1 MTTKTEQVTV
11 SAPTTN
17 AVRTTGSA
25 TSAVDST
32 VSTADSTVS
41 GERTSDGSAGT
52 DAHAVVVPA
61 RQATATV
68 AAEAP
73 ARIDF
78 AKAAPKVFRA
88 LIGFD
93 AAAREGLDP
102 ALVELIQIRASHLN
116 HCAYCLHMHTNDA
129 RKAGESEDRLHMV
142 AVWRE
147 APHFFT
153 PRERAALALTEAV
166 TLVAGGGVP
175 DDVYAEAAAHF
186 DDGELARVLALV
198 LTINTWN
205 RVALSTAKKAGTDT
219 RA

>member
-1 MTTKTEQVTV
+1 MVMTTN
-11 SAPTTN
+11 TN
-17 AVRTTGSA
+17 TAATTGTTTTGA
-25 TSAVDST
+25 TTTGAVT
-32 VSTADSTVS
+32 
-41 GERTSDGSAGT
+41 SAGT
-52 DAHAVVVPA
+52 GG
-61 RQATATV
+61 TG
-68 AAEAP
+68 
-73 ARIDF
+73 RIDF

-88 LIGFD
+88 LVGFD

-147 APHFFT
+147 ARHFFT
-153 PRERAALALTEAV
+153 PKEQAALALTEAV
-166 TLVAGGGVP
+166 TRVADAGVP

-186 DDGELARVLALV
+186 DDAELGHVLALI

-205 RVALSTAKKAGTDT
+205 RVALLTAKVAGTDE
-219 RA
+219 RR